1 MLNPFSKG
9 FQVTSKGLVRD
20 KFNYNWQLAFPLVVL
35 LVTSIICLAFNL
47 LNKPVEE
54 SFNLGLFG
62 SGYNVIIISAAL
74 LTLLDVPRLSYDE
87 WLTYRSQ
94 VEIVNNN

>member
-1 MLNPFSKG
+1 M
-9 FQVTSKGLVRD
+9 
-20 KFNYNWQLAFPLVVL
+20 VVL

-47 LNKPVEE
+47 LNKPVENFF
-54 SFNLGLFG
+54 FNLGLFG